1 MQPYGEPEKRGQR
14 RLQSWPPSKEARFPG
29 PTPTIATNCESHLHA
44 FALLVPS
51 AWVASIQT
59 EVSLL
64 TKGMPEGFPDGSV
77 EKNPPANAGDRGSI
91 PDLGGSH
98 VPWSN

>member
-14 RLQSWPPSKEARFPG
+14 RFQSWPPSKEVRFPG
-29 PTPTIATNCESHLHA
+29 PIPTVATNCESHLHA

-51 AWVASIQT
+51 AWVASIQM

-64 TKGMPEGFPDGSV
+64 TKGMPGGFPDGSV
-77 EKNPPANAGDRGSI
+77 EKNLPANAGDTGSI
-91 PDLGGSH
+91 PVLERLHTLQGS
-98 VPWSN
+98 